1 MKTLFVIGCIVA
13 LVIGIALG
21 IIGNI
26 VGATETVGTILM
38 FWGVMCMI
46 WAAAFLVARLV
57 YREAEGQPTKEE

>member
-13 LVIGIALG
+13 LVIAIVLG
-21 IIGNI
+21 VIGNI
-26 VGATETVGTILM
+26 VGPTETLGTILM

-57 YREAEGQPTKEE
+57 HREPEEQPEE